1 MAYKKR
7 GVKESKTDPAGRFV
21 VAGIVLF
28 AAVLAVVATIGHP
41 RVRMRPHWPAT
52 RARLAVLPFE
62 NLTGRASLELL
73 ASDVTKEVTE
83 SLESAAG
90 NRFEVVPREASLFYK
105 DLARGITHAA
115 EALEC
120 DYVIAGRIDALE
132 GTILVDLYLFKA
144 GVNPK
149 LWPDRLEWATSRID
163 AIPGAIARRIQT
175 ALIDVDRPD
184 GQPP

>member
-1 MAYKKR
+1 MASKKR
-7 GVKESKTDPAGRFV
+7 GVKESKTGPGRFV

-41 RVRMRPHWPAT
+41 RVRMRPHGPAT

-62 NLTGRASLELL
+62 NLTGRASFELL
-73 ASDVTKEVTE
+73 ASDVTKSVTE

-105 DLARGITHAA
+105 DLVRGIAPVA

-120 DYVIAGRIDALE
+120 DYVIDGRIDALE
-132 GTILVDLYLFKA
+132 GTILIDLYLFKA
-144 GVNPK
+144 GDNPK
-149 LWPDRLEWATSRID
+149 LWPDRLEWEASRID
-163 AIPGAIARRIQT
+163 AIPGEIAHRIQSR
-175 ALIDVDRPD
+175 LVDVEPEGPRP
-184 GQPP
+184 